1 MRLSWPSRQFGG
13 APVSALALTL
23 LVLGCV
29 FVAVAGPRY
38 SLHSRTRA
46 LQQDLAA
53 LTPVDQAVQLTDDWN
68 SFTAQVGGQTTGS
81 GPPSLDDNQLGESQR
96 QLAQFLRATPLPLGA
111 GQWVGLSTSPLTVT
125 AGVPP
130 SAAPSGVAPRLEV
143 IYRDPLTSNVT
154 LVAGSFP
161 PPGSLGS
168 TLHIAVTTAT
178 AARFGLHPGSVLRLA
193 VVSASVPVIV
203 TAILRPRMPVSA
215 FWNVDAAAA
224 APSYNVPGPTA
235 NSPPY
240 WSGAVFADPG
250 EFAQMQTVFGLLPME
265 LQWEFPLSLGG
276 LQADQVP
283 ALEHSLNHAAGAA
296 VPMSGDLAGV
306 TLPLTVHADLLTEL
320 TGLTLTDTAVQQVLS
335 LLFVS
340 LTVVGAAMLLLAAR
354 IGVAS
359 RATELETVR
368 ARGAS
373 LRQLTALT
381 LRGSV
386 LACVPAALAGAGLAL
401 LLTPGPAAGLAWWL
415 GGLTALV
422 ALLGLPATAAWR
434 YRNPAPARNPA
445 RRARRPKG
453 RAVAEVTACAA
464 AIGGLVVL
472 HDQGPPTPGSVNLYV
487 AAAPALVAIPAVIVV
502 GRLYPLI
509 IRGLLRLSA
518 SSQGASGF
526 LTLTRAARTSLAGT
540 APAFALVL
548 ALTVASFAGMVQDA
562 VARGEIA
569 ASWQLTGGDAV
580 VDASR
585 TPAIVTPAV
594 QQAAAA
600 LPGVHRTAVAWLMPW
615 QAPGGQILTVV
626 AVDPASYAAYTA
638 SVPYPAAP
646 LARLGSSAGVTTVLA
661 SPSAAAILG
670 SGVGELTSQS
680 GMGPLRVRVAG
691 TVATTPA
698 ATGTGLFVI
707 MPLQRIVGET
717 GPPATNLLLIT
728 GTGFSHAALAAMV
741 SKDVPAAVIRFR
753 SAVLDGLVSS
763 PLQAAADLIM
773 RLSLAVA
780 AGFGLAIVLLGLAL
794 GSADRDLTLARLT
807 TMGLEQGRLVR
818 LVLGETLLAVLAAVA
833 AGAACALALP
843 ALTAP
848 ALNLSVFTGSSA
860 PVPIAPDL
868 VALAGPAA
876 GLAVLTAVAVVAE
889 TRLLRHRDV
898 PGLLRIGG

>member
-1 MRLSWPSRQFGG
+1 MRLSWLRRQFGG

-38 SLHSRTRA
+38 SLHSRTQA

-53 LTPVDQAVQLTDDWN
+53 LAPVEQAVQLTDDWN
-68 SFTAQVGGQTTGS
+68 SFTTQVSGS
-81 GPPSLDDNQLGESQR
+81 IPPMLADSQLSESR
-96 QLAQFLRATPLPLGA
+96 SQLARFLRATPLPLGA
-111 GQWVGLSTSPLTVT
+111 GQWAGLSTRPLTVT
-125 AGVPP
+125 AGAPP
-130 SAAPSGVAPRLEV
+130 SVEPNGDAPKLEV
-143 IYRDPLTSNVT
+143 IYRDPLTSNAT

-161 PPGSLGS
+161 PPSSLGGM
-168 TLHIAVTTAT
+168 LHIAVTTAT

-193 VVSASVPVIV
+193 VDSATVRVIV
-203 TAILRPRMPVSA
+203 TAIVRPRMPAST

-224 APSYNVPGPTA
+224 APSYNEPGPTGGP
-235 NSPPY
+235 PPY

-250 EFAQMQTVFGLLPME
+250 EFAAMQTAFGLLPME
-265 LQWEFPLSLGG
+265 LQWEFPLRLGD

-283 ALEHSLNHAAGAA
+283 ALEQSLNHAEGAA
-296 VPMSGDLAGV
+296 VPLSGDLAGV
-306 TLPLTVHADLLTEL
+306 TVPLTVHAELLTQL
-320 TGLTLTDTAVQQVLS
+320 TAFTLTDTTVEQVLS

-340 LTVVGAAMLLLAAR
+340 LTVVGAVVLLLAAR
-354 IGVAS
+354 ITATR
-359 RATELETVR
+359 RAVEFETVR
-368 ARGAS
+368 SRGAS

-381 LRGSV
+381 LRSSA
-386 LACVPAALAGAGLAL
+386 LACVPAALAGAGQAL
-401 LLTPGPAAGLAWWL
+401 LLTPGSAASVAWWL
-415 GGLTALV
+415 GGLAALA
-422 ALLGLPATAAWR
+422 ALLGLPVTAAWR
-434 YRNPAPARNPA
+434 YRKPAPARNPA
-445 RRARRPKG
+445 LRARRPKG

-464 AIGGLVVL
+464 SIGGLVVL
-472 HDQGPPTPGSVNLYV
+472 HDQGAPVPGSVNLYV
-487 AAAPALVAIPAVIVV
+487 AAAPALVAILAVIVV

-509 IRGLLRLSA
+509 IQGLLRLSA
-518 SSQGASGF
+518 RGRGASGF
-526 LTLTRAARTSLAGT
+526 LSLTRAARTSLAST

-548 ALTVASFAGMVQDA
+548 ALTVASFAGMVRDA
-562 VARGEIA
+562 VTRGEIA
-569 ASWQLTGGDAV
+569 ASWQLTGADAV
-580 VDASR
+580 VDAGG

-594 QQAAAA
+594 QQAVAA
-600 LPGVHRTAVAWLMPW
+600 LPGVHRTAVAWLMAW
-615 QAPGGQILTVV
+615 QVPDGQILTVV

-638 SVPYPAAP
+638 SVPYPPAP
-646 LARLGSSAGVTTVLA
+646 LARLGLSAGVTTVLA
-661 SPSAAAILG
+661 SPSAAALIG

-698 ATGTGLFVI
+698 ATGIGLFVI
-707 MPLQRIVGET
+707 MPLRRIVGET

-728 GTGFSHAALAAMV
+728 GTGFSHSALAAV
-741 SKDVPAAVIRFR
+741 VNKDVPAAAIRFR
-753 SAVLDGLVSS
+753 SAILDGLVSS
-763 PLQAAADLIM
+763 PLQATADLIM

-780 AGFGLAIVLLGLAL
+780 AGFGLAILLLGLAL

-807 TMGLEQGRLVR
+807 TMGLEQGRLIR
-818 LVLGETLLAVLAAVA
+818 LVLGETLLAVVAAVA
-833 AGAACALALP
+833 AAAACALALP
-843 ALTAP
+843 TLTSP

-868 VALAGPAA
+868 VALALPAA

>member
-1 MRLSWPSRQFGG
+1 MRLWWLRRQFGG
-13 APVSALALTL
+13 PPVSVLALTL

-38 SLHSRTRA
+38 SLHSRTRV
-46 LQQDLAA
+46 LQRDLGV
-53 LTPVDQAVQLTDDWN
+53 LTPVDRAVQVTDDWN
-68 SFTAQVGGQTTGS
+68 SFASQVSDST
-81 GPPSLDDNQLGESQR
+81 PPTLDDSQLSESQR
-96 QLAQFLRATPLPLGA
+96 QLARFMAATPLPLGA
-111 GQWVGLSTSPLTVT
+111 GQWAGLSTNPLTVT

-130 SAAPSGVAPRLEV
+130 SAEPSGVAPRLEV
-143 IYRDPLTSNVT
+143 IYRDPLTSNVR

-161 PPGSLGS
+161 PPSSLGS
-168 TLHIAVTTAT
+168 TLDIAVTTAT

-193 VVSASVPVIV
+193 VDRATVPVTV
-203 TAILRPRMPVSA
+203 TAIVRPRLPASA

-224 APSYNVPGPTA
+224 APSLNPPTQTA
-235 NSPPY
+235 PPY

-250 EFAQMQTVFGLLPME
+250 EFTAMQATFGLLSME

-276 LQADQVP
+276 LQADQVV
-283 ALEHSLNHAAGAA
+283 ALDHSLNHAAGA
-296 VPMSGDLAGV
+296 VVTLSGDLAGA
-306 TLPLTVHADLLTEL
+306 TLPLAVHADLLTQL
-320 TGLTLTDTAVQQVLS
+320 TAFTLTDTAVEQVLS

-340 LTVVGAAMLLLAAR
+340 LTVIGAAVLLLAGRISAAR
-354 IGVAS
+354 
-359 RATELETVR
+359 RAVELEAIR
-368 ARGAS
+368 SRGAS
-373 LRQLTALT
+373 LWQLTALT
-381 LRGSV
+381 LRGSA
-386 LACVPAALAGAGLAL
+386 LACVPAALAGVGLAL
-401 LLTPGPAAGLAWWL
+401 LLTPGPAASLAWWL
-415 GGLTALV
+415 GGLTALA
-422 ALLGLPATAAWR
+422 ALLGLPVTAAWR
-434 YRNPAPARNPA
+434 YRKPVPARNPA
-445 RRARRPKG
+445 RRGRRPKG

-464 AIGGLVVL
+464 AVGGLVVL
-472 HDQGPPTPGSVNLYV
+472 HDQGAPAPGSVNFYV
-487 AAAPALVAIPAVIVV
+487 AAAPALVAILAVIVV

-518 SSQGASGF
+518 SSTGASGF
-526 LTLTRAARTSLAGT
+526 LALTRAARTSLAST

-548 ALTVASFAGMVQDA
+548 ALTVASFAGMVRDA
-562 VARGEIA
+562 VTRGEIA

-580 VDASR
+580 VDAGG

-594 QQAAAA
+594 QQAVAA

-615 QAPGGQILTVV
+615 QVPDGQILTVV

-638 SVPYPAAP
+638 SVPYPPAP

-661 SPSAAAILG
+661 SPSAAAIIG
-670 SGVGELTSQS
+670 SGVGELTSPS

-707 MPLQRIVGET
+707 MRLQRIVGEA
-717 GPPATNLLLIT
+717 GPLTPNLLLIT
-728 GTGFSHAALAAMV
+728 GTGFSHSALTAVV
-741 SKDVPAAVIRFR
+741 SKDVPAAAVTFR
-753 SAVLDGLVSS
+753 SAVLDGLVGS

-773 RLSLAVA
+773 RLSLVVA
-780 AGFGLAIVLLGLAL
+780 AGFGLAILLLGLAL

-807 TMGLEQGRLVR
+807 TMGLERGHLIR
-818 LVLGETLLAVLAAVA
+818 LVLGETLLAVVAAVA
-833 AGAACALALP
+833 AGAACAVALP
-843 ALTAP
+843 TLTSP

-868 VALAGPAA
+868 VALALPAA

>member
-1 MRLSWPSRQFGG
+1 MRLSWLRRQFGG
-13 APVSALALTL
+13 APVSVLALTL

-38 SLHSRTRA
+38 SLHSRTRV
-46 LQQDLAA
+46 LRQDLAV
-53 LTPVDQAVQLTDDWN
+53 LTPVDRAVEVSVDWN
-68 SFTAQVGGQTTGS
+68 SFASQVS
-81 GPPSLDDNQLGESQR
+81 NSVPPALDDSQLSESRR
-96 QLAQFLRATPLPLGA
+96 QLAQFLTATPLPLGA
-111 GQWVGLSTSPLTVT
+111 GQWASLSTNPLTVT
-125 AGVPP
+125 AGAPP
-130 SAAPSGVAPRLEV
+130 SAEPSGVAPRLEV

-161 PPGSLGS
+161 PPSSFGS
-168 TLHIAVTTAT
+168 TLDIAVTTAT
-178 AARFGLHPGSVLRLA
+178 AARFGLHPGSVLKLA
-193 VVSASVPVIV
+193 VDRATVPVLV
-203 TAILRPRMPVSA
+203 TAIVRPRRPASA

-224 APSYNVPGPTA
+224 APSLNPPTQVA
-235 NSPPY
+235 PPY

-250 EFAQMQTVFGLLPME
+250 EFTAMQTTFGLLSME

-276 LQADQVP
+276 LQADQVL
-283 ALEHSLNHAAGAA
+283 ALENSLNHAAGA
-296 VPMSGDLAGV
+296 VVSLSGDLAGV
-306 TLPLTVHADLLTEL
+306 TVPLAVNSDLLSQL
-320 TGLTLTDTAVQQVLS
+320 TAFTLTDTAVEQVLS

-340 LTVVGAAMLLLAAR
+340 LTVVGAAVLLLAGRINAAR
-354 IGVAS
+354 
-359 RATELETVR
+359 RAVEFETIR
-368 ARGAS
+368 SRGAS
-373 LRQLTALT
+373 LWQLTALT
-381 LRGSV
+381 LRGSA
-386 LACVPAALAGAGLAL
+386 LACVPAALAGVGLAL
-401 LLTPGPAAGLAWWL
+401 LLTPGPAASLSWWL

-422 ALLGLPATAAWR
+422 ALLSLPVTAAWR
-434 YRNPAPARNPA
+434 YRKPVPARNRA
-445 RRARRPKG
+445 RRARRLTG

-464 AIGGLVVL
+464 AVGGLIVL
-472 HDQGPPTPGSVNLYV
+472 HDQGAPAPGSVNFYV
-487 AAAPALVAIPAVIVV
+487 AAAPALVAILAVIVV
-502 GRLYPLI
+502 GWLYPLS

-518 SSQGASGF
+518 RSTGASGF
-526 LTLTRAARTSLAGT
+526 LALTRAARASLAST
-540 APAFALVL
+540 APAFALIL
-548 ALTVASFAGMVQDA
+548 ALTVASFAGMVRDA
-562 VARGEIA
+562 VTRGEIA

-580 VDASR
+580 VDATG

-594 QQAAAA
+594 QQAVAA

-615 QAPGGQILTVV
+615 QVPDGQTLTVL

-638 SVPYPAAP
+638 SVPYPPAP

-661 SPSAAAILG
+661 SPSAAAIIG
-670 SGVGELTSQS
+670 SGVGELTSPS

-707 MPLQRIVGET
+707 MPLQRIVGES

-728 GTGFSHAALAAMV
+728 GTGFSHSALAAVV
-741 SKDVPAAVIRFR
+741 SKDVPAAAIRFR
-753 SAVLDGLVSS
+753 SAVFDGLVSS

-780 AGFGLAIVLLGLAL
+780 AGFGLAILLLGLAL

-807 TMGLEQGRLVR
+807 TMGLEQGRLIR
-818 LVLGETLLAVLAAVA
+818 LVLGETLLAVVAAVA
-833 AGAACALALP
+833 AGAACAVALP
-843 ALTAP
+843 TLTSP

-868 VALAGPAA
+868 VALAVPAA
-876 GLAVLTAVAVVAE
+876 GLVVLTVVAVVAE